1 MLVVETVVH
10 LGQLQFLLE
19 LASGGVLVDDGE
31 LNTGDA
37 GEVFPSLTTNGG
49 GHAGVVRTTGGDPA
63 LNSGLQARLRLPD
76 GAGARKLLEGALRL
90 NDVDDVHEQAEAFA
104 NVGHGDHDGVLGG
117 LGHLL
122 AREVDQ
128 QVGDGKDRVVGLV
141 TDVDVDGGAVLFAD
155 DAHECER
162 GSDPVVALDAAIVV
176 RVE

>member
-1 MLVVETVVH
+1 MLVVKTVVH

-117 LGHLL
+117 LAG
-122 AREVDQ
+122 ED
-128 QVGDGKDRVVGLV
+128 
-141 TDVDVDGGAVLFAD
+141 
-155 DAHECER
+155 
-162 GSDPVVALDAAIVV
+162 
-176 RVE
+176 